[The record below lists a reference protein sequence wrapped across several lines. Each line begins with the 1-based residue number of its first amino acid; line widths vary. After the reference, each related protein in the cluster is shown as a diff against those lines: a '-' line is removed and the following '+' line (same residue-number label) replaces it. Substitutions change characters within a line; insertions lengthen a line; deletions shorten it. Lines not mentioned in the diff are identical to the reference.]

1 MSWGRRDQSDLAV
14 EELLDAAGELFA
26 EHGIAASSM
35 ADVARAAG
43 CSRATVYRYF
53 ANRDELRLA
62 YVNRE
67 AVRVARAVGATV
79 AGIDDPS
86 ERLAAAVLGSVDQ
99 VRRTPTLA
107 AWFSTEEQGIASQLA
122 SSSDVVDAL
131 AAGLLGDEEHRA
143 EERRA
148 EEHRAAA
155 RWLVRVIVSL
165 LSAPAD
171 PDEERALVER
181 FVVPAVLADLDV

>member
-1 MSWGRRDQSDLAV
+1 MSWGRRDRSDLAV

-43 CSRATVYRYF
+43 CSRATLYRYF

-62 YVNRE
+62 YMNRE

-79 AGIDDPS
+79 AAIDDPS
-86 ERLAAAVLGSVDQ
+86 ERLTAAVLGSVDH

-107 AWFSTEEQGIASQLA
+107 AWFSTEEQGIASHLA

-131 AAGLLGDEEHRA
+131 AAGLLGDEAHRP
-143 EERRA
+143 
-148 EEHRAAA
+148 AA

-165 LSAPAD
+165 LSSPAD
-171 PDEERALVER
+171 PDEERDLVER
-181 FVVPAVLADLDV
+181 FVVPAVLADLAEMP